1 MTPKNP
7 QLLVQAAPFLQQGV
21 TTPQVMRDILWALVP
36 VMLASLWYFGMS
48 AVLVLLASSLGAI
61 ITEWVFNP
69 SDLPAARGK
78 SGQPALRRMS
88 YLQRGAS
95 LRDGSALLTGVLLG
109 LILPPAI
116 PLWMAFLGGMVAVGL
131 GKLVWGGLGNNLFN
145 PALVGRA
152 FLQAS
157 FPTAITTW
165 TLPNQGFLS
174 LQSSTLAAP
183 LMQGSVDA
191 ATAATPLGLMKFQ
204 QQMTPYHELVLGNT
218 AGSLGETSGLAILL
232 GGVYLCLRRSIDWRI
247 PTGIVLSAGVFA
259 TCLFIVDG
267 SRFPDPVFVVFSGSL
282 LFGAVFMATDP
293 VTSPLT
299 SKGTWWF
306 AIGIGTLIVL
316 IRVFGGLPEGV
327 MYAILLMN
335 AATPLISR
343 CTQPRVFGH
352 H

>member
-1 MTPKNP
+1 
-7 QLLVQAAPFLQQGV
+7 
-21 TTPQVMRDILWALVP
+21 
-36 VMLASLWYFGMS
+36 
-48 AVLVLLASSLGAI
+48 
-61 ITEWVFNP
+61 
-69 SDLPAARGK
+69 
-78 SGQPALRRMS
+78 
-88 YLQRGAS
+88 
-95 LRDGSALLTGVLLG
+95 LRDGSALLTGLLLG

-116 PLWMAFLGGMVAVGL
+116 PLWIAFLGGVVAVGL

-165 TLPNQGFLS
+165 TLPNSGFLS

-204 QQMTPYHELVLGNT
+204 QQMTPYHELILGNT

-232 GGVYLCLRRSIDWRI
+232 GGVYLLLRRSIDWRI
-247 PTGIVLSAGVFA
+247 PTGIVLSAGIFA
-259 TCLFIVDG
+259 TLLFMVDG
-267 SRFPDPVFVVFSGSL
+267 NRFPDPLFVVFSGSL
-282 LFGAVFMATDP
+282 LFGAIFMATDP

-299 SKGTWWF
+299 PKGTWWF

-316 IRVFGGLPEGV
+316 IRAFGGLPEGV

-343 CTQPRVFGH
+343 YSQPRVFGH
-352 H
+352 R